1 MKYKMKD
8 LMKKTEGKTHP
19 KGALYQ
25 GWQESPSL
33 SMKQSIIKH
42 NTINRDV
49 SIDTSRFI
57 V

>member
-42 NTINRDV
+42 NTIKRDV

-57 V
+57 I

>member
-33 SMKQSIIKH
+33 SITQRMIKH
-42 NTINRDV
+42 TTIKRDV